1 MTQQI
6 TTTPLTFTVRRQPPE
21 LIVPTKPTPRELK
34 PLSDIDDQEGLRF
47 HIPFFHIYGSNP
59 KMGNKNPA
67 SVIREALAKA
77 LVFYYPFAGRLK
89 EGPTRK
95 LMVDCSGEE
104 VLFIEAEADVTLEQ
118 FRVALQPPFP
128 CREELLYDVPGS
140 SGILDSQ
147 LLLIQ
152 VTRLLYAGFILTVRF
167 NHTICDGFGYAQ
179 FMTTLSEVTNGAS
192 VPSIFPL
199 WQREMLCARE
209 VPHVTC
215 THHEYDEVADTNG
228 YYGNVFGFPA
238 AISKAQDICN
248 KPLGYALELVM
259 KAKSEVTKEY
269 MRSIT
274 DLMVIRGRSLFTTV
288 GSYIISDLTRFGLL
302 ELDFGWGKSVYAGP
316 DFHVASFYTRYIKHK
331 GESGILVPVW
341 LSTIAMKR
349 FVEELGNMLTQDI
362 DDHVIQEDVSL
373 IPKYNIPAMIR

>member
-1 MTQQI
+1 MRMMI
-6 TTTPLTFTVRRQPPE
+6 
-21 LIVPTKPTPRELK
+21 IVNARSKFKPM
-34 PLSDIDDQEGLRF
+34 
-47 HIPFFHIYGSNP
+47 IP
-59 KMGNKNPA
+59 
-67 SVIREALAKA
+67 V
-77 LVFYYPFAGRLK
+77 
-89 EGPTRK
+89 
-95 LMVDCSGEE
+95 
-104 VLFIEAEADVTLEQ
+104 
-118 FRVALQPPFP
+118 
-128 CREELLYDVPGS
+128 
-140 SGILDSQ
+140 
-147 LLLIQ
+147 
-152 VTRLLYAGFILTVRF
+152 
-167 NHTICDGFGYAQ
+167 
-179 FMTTLSEVTNGAS
+179 
-192 VPSIFPL
+192 
-199 WQREMLCARE
+199 
-209 VPHVTC
+209 
-215 THHEYDEVADTNG
+215 G

-238 AISKAQDICN
+238 AISKAQDICS

-373 IPKYNIPAMIR
+373 IPKYNIPAMIQ